1 MTNKNEVY
9 NLITEGYGAIAQ
21 NITVVLGKILE
32 ELGLT
37 EIRGWQ
43 NLLNATGIAPEPIIV
58 ERILVRGAYN
68 KPSRIQETLDSLVEQ
83 GYLTDDYVATSKA
96 QDIIDNFIKRQRAE
110 LEKLNPLPEAD
121 MTRIIE
127 LFSKL
132 TESIKQ
138 LTLPTP
144 AFDDSQRRGI
154 PDDMHLIEQYIR
166 HGAYYFAFRDDAH
179 LITWKPYNVSGHAWE
194 ILAYIWRGEAK
205 SPADLPENIR
215 NFRAFTEEEDQE
227 AVQELLSRDWIKT
240 TEVEGEYAITERGK
254 RIRDKSE
261 AGTDEVFYSVWNSL
275 SDDEITEL
283 STILTNFRDELQKT
297 IPQPEG
303 ESA

>member
-1 MTNKNEVY
+1 MTNKSEVY
-9 NLITEGYGAIAQ
+9 NLITEGYGAIGQ
-21 NITVVLGKILE
+21 NVTTALGEILE
-32 ELGLT
+32 DLGLT
-37 EIRGWQ
+37 EIQGWQ
-43 NLLNATGIAPEPIIV
+43 NLLNATGIAPEPITV
-58 ERILVRGAYN
+58 DRVLARGAYN
-68 KPSRIQETLDSLVEQ
+68 KPSRIQETLDGLVEQ
-83 GYLTDDYVATSKA
+83 GYLSDAYVATDKA
-96 QDIIDNFIKRQRAE
+96 HNIIDDFLAQQRAE
-110 LEKLNPLPEAD
+110 LEKLNPLAESD
-121 MTRIIE
+121 MARIIE

-144 AFDDSQRRGI
+144 AFDDVTRRGI
-154 PDDMHLIEQYIR
+154 PDDMHRIEQYIR

-194 ILAYIWRGEAK
+194 ILAYIWRGDAK
-205 SPADLPENIR
+205 SPASLPENIR
-215 NFRAFTEEEDQE
+215 TFRAFTEEEDQ
-227 AVQELLSRDWIKT
+227 AALQELINRDWISPSD
-240 TEVEGEYAITERGK
+240 VDGEYVITERGK

-261 AGTDEVFYSVWNSL
+261 AGTDEIFYSVWDSL

-283 STILTNFRDELQKT
+283 NTLLTTFRDELQKT